1 MCRCVPHGPPWEI
14 VTVRGAQL
22 SELGASASAG
32 SDEVRVEPWAPH
44 GEGRSECFSLL
55 MRDDFLK
62 VTPSDHALL
71 EGRSD
76 GRYDTPDTGRG
87 GHSAGAF
94 PGRPQEASLPAQAA
108 AVSGARWA
116 DGLGKQGLGTGPE
129 VMDSDRRAGP
139 STSET

>member
-1 MCRCVPHGPPWEI
+1 MYRCVPHGPPWEI

-44 GEGRSECFSLL
+44 REGRSECFSLL

-76 GRYDTPDTGRG
+76 GRYDTPDTGGAVTLRG
-87 GHSAGAF
+87 PS
-94 PGRPQEASLPAQAA
+94 Q
-108 AVSGARWA
+108 
-116 DGLGKQGLGTGPE
+116 
-129 VMDSDRRAGP
+129 AGP
-139 STSET
+139 RRPASQLKPQP